1 MEHCRKW
8 SASRIILFLEFPWV
22 LTHFD
27 ITITLSSEE
36 LASFAKMRLSLANN
50 VDTGER
56 SVRAKQS
63 RNPVS
68 AENHV
73 GGIYYKQVQ
82 PDRVGLLCAT
92 LSKECVRLRK
102 MLSLGSGVSVEVV
115 PLVVACLPLLLTNP
129 ENKLIFKGLEQSF
142 FLEKSNDYLTKF
154 VELPAF
160 ENFPLEHFVSDQLP
174 LEQTPQTFRLL
185 PVETVNTLSEN
196 GSDTDEINEQQ
207 NVDIVQNGITMESV
221 LSEWKGLARSP
232 QTGFWWDSSSKYRR
246 LKQIKLWKNLAGA
259 LILTGVVASALF
271 YYQLQQQRKNLQQNL
286 SSLELKLENQ
296 ILNSPF
302 VLSAESEK
310 HIEQLEILAK
320 QLVQEAFWK
329 QQTLQ
334 TLLSSIEGSWLEG
347 FYFKDHNLRMELLT
361 LEPVNAVD
369 LFIKLSKMSE
379 TAHVQLKSQQKS
391 SIKGHEV
398 IRFTLAIELAPPT
411 IKQTL
416 NLNNQK

>member
-1 MEHCRKW
+1 M
-8 SASRIILFLEFPWV
+8 P
-22 LTHFD
+22 
-27 ITITLSSEE
+27 
-36 LASFAKMRLSLANN
+36 
-50 VDTGER
+50 
-56 SVRAKQS
+56 
-63 RNPVS
+63 
-68 AENHV
+68 
-73 GGIYYKQVQ
+73 
-82 PDRVGLLCAT
+82 
-92 LSKECVRLRK
+92 
-102 MLSLGSGVSVEVV
+102 LG
-115 PLVVACLPLLLTNP
+115 
-129 ENKLIFKGLEQSF
+129 K
-142 FLEKSNDYLTKF
+142 
-154 VELPAF
+154 
-160 ENFPLEHFVSDQLP
+160 
-174 LEQTPQTFRLL
+174 TPQTFRLL
-185 PVETVNTLSEN
+185 PEETVNTLSEN
-196 GSDTDEINEQQ
+196 GSDTDEINEQLD
-207 NVDIVQNGITMESV
+207 VDIVQNGITMESV

-246 LKQIKLWKNLAGA
+246 LKQIKLWKNLAGV

-347 FYFKDHNLRMELLT
+347 FYFKDHNLRLELLT

-391 SIKGHEV
+391 RIKGHEV

-416 NLNNQK
+416 NLNTQK

>member
-1 MEHCRKW
+1 M
-8 SASRIILFLEFPWV
+8 FLEFPWV

-36 LASFAKMRLSLANN
+36 LASFAKMRLSLENKT
-50 VDTGER
+50 DTGER
-56 SVRAKQS
+56 GVQAKQS
-63 RNPVS
+63 RNSLS

-73 GGIYYKQVQ
+73 GGIYYKQAQ

-92 LSKECVRLRK
+92 LSKECVRLKK
-102 MLSLGSGVSVEVV
+102 MLSLESGVSVEVV
-115 PLVVACLPLLLTNP
+115 PLVVACLPLLLKNP

-142 FLEKSNDYLTKF
+142 FLEKTNDYLTKF

-174 LEQTPQTFRLL
+174 LEKTPQTFRLL
-185 PVETVNTLSEN
+185 PEETVNTLSEN
-196 GSDTDEINEQQ
+196 GSYTNEINEQQ
-207 NVDIVQNGITMESV
+207 DVDIVQNGITMESV
-221 LSEWKGLARSP
+221 LAEWKGLARSP

-271 YYQLQQQRKNLQQNL
+271 YYQLQQQNL

-320 QLVQEAFWK
+320 QLVQEAFWT

-347 FYFKDHNLRMELLT
+347 FYFKDHNLRLELLT

-379 TAHVQLKSQQKS
+379 TAHVQLKFQQKS

-416 NLNNQK
+416 NLNTQK

>member
-1 MEHCRKW
+1 M
-8 SASRIILFLEFPWV
+8 FLEFPWV

-36 LASFAKMRLSLANN
+36 LASFTKMSLSLANKT
-50 VDTGER
+50 DTGER
-56 SVRAKQS
+56 GVQAKQS
-63 RNPVS
+63 RNSVS

-73 GGIYYKQVQ
+73 GGIYYKQAQ

-92 LSKECVRLRK
+92 LSKECVRLKK
-102 MLSLGSGVSVEVV
+102 MLSLESGVSVEAV
-115 PLVVACLPLLLTNP
+115 PLVVACLPLLLKNP

-142 FLEKSNDYLTKF
+142 FLEKTNDYLTKF

-174 LEQTPQTFRLL
+174 LEKTPQTFRLL
-185 PVETVNTLSEN
+185 PEETVNTLSEN
-196 GSDTDEINEQQ
+196 GSDTNEINEQQ
-207 NVDIVQNGITMESV
+207 DVDIVQNGITMESV
-221 LSEWKGLARSP
+221 LAEWKGLARSP

-286 SSLELKLENQ
+286 SSLELKLENL

-302 VLSAESEK
+302 ILSAESEK

-320 QLVQEAFWK
+320 QLVQEALWT

-347 FYFKDHNLRMELLT
+347 FYFKDHNLRLELLT

-391 SIKGHEV
+391 RIKGHEV

-416 NLNNQK
+416 NLNTQK

>member
-1 MEHCRKW
+1 M
-8 SASRIILFLEFPWV
+8 P
-22 LTHFD
+22 
-27 ITITLSSEE
+27 
-36 LASFAKMRLSLANN
+36 
-50 VDTGER
+50 
-56 SVRAKQS
+56 
-63 RNPVS
+63 
-68 AENHV
+68 
-73 GGIYYKQVQ
+73 
-82 PDRVGLLCAT
+82 
-92 LSKECVRLRK
+92 
-102 MLSLGSGVSVEVV
+102 
-115 PLVVACLPLLLTNP
+115 
-129 ENKLIFKGLEQSF
+129 
-142 FLEKSNDYLTKF
+142 LEK
-154 VELPAF
+154 
-160 ENFPLEHFVSDQLP
+160 
-174 LEQTPQTFRLL
+174 TPQTFRLL
-185 PVETVNTLSEN
+185 PEETVNTLSEN
-196 GSDTDEINEQQ
+196 ESDTDEINEQQ
-207 NVDIVQNGITMESV
+207 DVDIVQNGITMESV

-246 LKQIKLWKNLAGA
+246 LKQITLWKNLAGA
-259 LILTGVVASALF
+259 LILTGVVASALY

-347 FYFKDHNLRMELLT
+347 FYFKDHNLRLELLT

-391 SIKGHEV
+391 RIKGREV
-398 IRFTLAIELAPPT
+398 IRFTLAIELTAPT
-411 IKQTL
+411 I
-416 NLNNQK
+416 